1 MKIGE
6 IGNYRGMS
14 KEEGHLIFKMKA
26 FSSEDE
32 NFHILRPILERKVK
46 CLNATHAK
54 ECLS

>member
-6 IGNYRGMS
+6 IGNYRGTS